1 MQGAG
6 DLISD
11 HGQTDDQNER
21 EEHDAN
27 EVIDEVISATVLPH
41 AR

>member
-1 MQGAG
+1 MQRGREPIP
-6 DLISD
+6 DD
-11 HGQTDDQNER
+11 GQTHDQNER